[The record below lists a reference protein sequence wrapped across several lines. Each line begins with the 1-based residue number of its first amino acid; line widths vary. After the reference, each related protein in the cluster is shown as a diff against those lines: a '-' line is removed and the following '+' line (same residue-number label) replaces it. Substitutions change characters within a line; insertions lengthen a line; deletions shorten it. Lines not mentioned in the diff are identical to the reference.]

1 MASIRESIPFE
12 QIDRDKC
19 YFNPGCAMSA
29 YKPELPALLWA
40 LLREHFGDV
49 KFHNTCCR
57 HDPKLPE
64 SATVINNCAGCD
76 RRFRS
81 LYAGINTI
89 SIWEVLDG
97 IEGLPLP
104 DHSGLVASVHDSCG
118 YRHKPQVHAAIRSL
132 LRKMNVEIIEAE
144 FSGTRSVCCGDNFY
158 GYVPNEQV
166 ETRIRERAAQFPCDN
181 VVVTCI
187 GCVRAMTVGGKTPVY
202 LPDLLLDQKAE
213 PMRDTLD
220 EYHARLA
227 AYIADHE

>member
-1 MASIRESIPFE
+1 MASIRESISIS
-12 QIDRDKC
+12 QIDMEKC

-29 YKPELPALLWA
+29 YKPEVPGLLWE
-40 LLREHFGDV
+40 LLKERFGDV
-49 KFHNTCCR
+49 KFHDICCR
-57 HDPKLPE
+57 HDPQLPQG
-64 SATVINNCAGCD
+64 STVINNCAGCD

-97 IEGLPLP
+97 IEDLALP
-104 DHSGLVASVHDSCG
+104 DHSGLTVSVHDSCG

-132 LRKMNVEIIEAE
+132 LRKMNVTILETE

-166 ETRIRERAAQFPCDN
+166 EARIRERADQFPCDN

-187 GCVRAMTVGGKTPVY
+187 GCVRAMTACGKQPLS
-202 LPDLLLDQKAE
+202 LPDLLLGRISE
-213 PMRDTLD
+213 PMPDTLD
-220 EYHARLA
+220 EYHGRLTD
-227 AYIADHE
+227 YIDAH